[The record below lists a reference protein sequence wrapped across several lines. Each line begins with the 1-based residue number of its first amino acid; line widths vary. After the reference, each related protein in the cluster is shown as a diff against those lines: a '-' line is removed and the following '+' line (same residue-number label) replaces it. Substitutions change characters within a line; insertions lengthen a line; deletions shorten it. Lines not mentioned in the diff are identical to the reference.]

1 MILNRLGE
9 PERCPSCKGTL
20 ENRSYDVANR
30 RGENESCT
38 PRPLCQKI
46 NHHLVLPLLLLP
58 VVLLL
63 LGIARLIAR
72 PEHEGLL
79 YKSSVEALNGQHHL
93 EEFED
98 RDLISGI
105 KTSFVPLLTN
115 TLPLNVLPISHRRR
129 RRHAKDVIYGLHEKE
144 NISAYDTLE
153 WAAVKPPFKDKG
165 DESNAEQEQGDEGDH
180 EYGASYDEEEVNME
194 GPPEI
199 LIEGSKNEW
208 ENFWYG
214 TNDEESIR
222 RAQAQMMQNLM
233 NSSVDPCEDFYEYAC
248 GRWVDEHPIPKNRA
262 GSDTFEILRSNIDAV
277 VRHLLE
283 NDPDGDEKMEK
294 VDDVGSTIGRSKLS
308 DIMSARESMS
318 HEESGPPLPIKHQNK
333 APPTVP
339 SARHL
344 EMKRNNE
351 KALLSEVTTER
362 SASPQRFDKNE
373 VVHDPLLILSDLY
386 KAVTS
391 SEEVKELDF
400 DDFFTVKADVLGSFK
415 SNDTSIGQ
423 EQAQMVIT
431 NKKSA
436 KERVKKS
443 TQSLIF
449 EDISDKPMHSHE
461 SQLSN
466 KDFVHF
472 PLSSRPVSSKRSSIP
487 PVGSPKSEIDEQN
500 NGDLVGVQDGTVMN
514 GSDLFSQLEKNDS
527 VGRSLRMGI
536 TPQDNSGK
544 NSVKGVLSEINKGV
558 QENESGAVN
567 SKDTAVVS
575 LNKDRDKVRFKLTT
589 PLFSVAD
596 LTQEKTNSSYSQ
608 LSAEYNHREGKS
620 EQGKLVD
627 AIGSTSKFKRQSRPS
642 DAIKK
647 ARHLYQSCM
656 NLDIIQ
662 KRSEQPLVKLLEE
675 LGGGWP
681 EQNKIPTSFEWT
693 SLAAKL
699 RLFNNNIL
707 IAEWIGPDIR
717 NSSEYVVQ
725 LDEAGLGLPTR
736 DYFLSSSNTEAV
748 KAYRQFIITIA
759 NLLGATVKDA
769 ETLAEQLVNFEMH
782 LALITSTHEE
792 KKNLSELYHKMT
804 VEELCEAI
812 PGIDWR
818 QYLGTILESTHPNFD
833 ESTLNSTIVVVFGFR
848 YFKDLA
854 GLLEKYPPR
863 TVQSYMMWRFASH
876 RASNLDSRFLAA
888 IAQLRRTLTGR
899 EEEPPRWET
908 CVAHTTAALGHA
920 VGSLFV
926 KRYFDEQSKSDT
938 LRMTTEIRSSFR
950 QSLLDP
956 EGATATWMD
965 EETRSLAVDKADA
978 MSLRVGY
985 PDSILDPDLL
995 DLRYSDL
1002 KIDPELY
1009 FENTLAVLKYLTWR
1023 EHSFLGKEVDKT
1035 QWSASPTEVNAFYSR
1050 NKNQILLPAG
1060 ILQPPFYH
1068 RHFPRSLNYGGVG
1081 VVIGHE
1087 MTHGFDI
1094 RGRLFDRNGNLQR
1107 WWQPP
1112 AIEAFQKRAMCL
1124 VDQYSQYYVKEVSMQ
1139 IDGIRTQGENIAD
1152 NGGIKQAY
1160 KAYEDWLKRHNG
1172 GKGDGIEESL
1182 PGLDASPR
1190 QLFFLNFAQVWC
1202 GALRPEALRNKLKT
1216 SIHSIG
1222 KYRVIGALSNSEDFA
1237 SAFSCPPGSPM
1248 NPQVKC
1254 SVW

>member
-9 PERCPSCKGTL
+9 PERCPSCKVTL
-20 ENRSYDVANR
+20 ENRECNMANR
-30 RGENESCT
+30 RGENENCLPKSF
-38 PRPLCQKI
+38 CQRI

-63 LGIARLIAR
+63 LGLARLIAR
-72 PEHEGLL
+72 PEHESLL
-79 YKSSVEALNGQHHL
+79 YKSSVEALNGQHNL

-105 KTSFVPLLTN
+105 KTSFVPLLAN
-115 TLPLNVLPISHRRR
+115 TVPLNVLPLSHRRR
-129 RRHAKDVIYGLHEKE
+129 RRRRQIRDVMHGLHDKG
-144 NISAYDTLE
+144 NMSTYDTIE
-153 WAAVKPPFKDKG
+153 WAAVKPPYKDQG
-165 DESNAEQEQGDEGDH
+165 ETTTNGQEQGDEGGPGNY
-180 EYGASYDEEEVNME
+180 EDEEGDTSFETSSQLFKE
-194 GPPEI
+194 EK
-199 LIEGSKNEW
+199 SDW
-208 ENFWYG
+208 EDFWYG
-214 TNDEESIR
+214 RNDERSIR
-222 RAQAQMMQNLM
+222 QAQAQMMLTLM
-233 NSSVDPCEDFYEYAC
+233 NQSVDPCEDFYEYAC
-248 GRWVDEHPIPKNRA
+248 GRWPEVHPIPRNRA

-277 VRHLLE
+277 VRSLLE
-283 NDPDGDEKMEK
+283 NETVEDETVEEHGKEDNLNVK
-294 VDDVGSTIGRSKLS
+294 SKLS
-308 DIMSARESMS
+308 DIMSAREVTS
-318 HEESGPPLPIKHQNK
+318 HEESDSSTFPVKQQKKTPPLP
-333 APPTVP
+333 P

-351 KALLSEVTTER
+351 RALLAETTTEKG
-362 SASPQRFDKNE
+362 SAVHRTEKNE
-373 VVHDPLLILSDLY
+373 IILDPLLILSDLY
-386 KAVTS
+386 KTATS
-391 SEEVKELDF
+391 SEEVKDIVI
-400 DDFFTVKADVLGSFK
+400 DDFLSNEEGVVNLEKINQTVLEEEDVTMVNPMNK
-415 SNDTSIGQ
+415 SVKG
-423 EQAQMVIT
+423 
-431 NKKSA
+431 
-436 KERVKKS
+436 RVKKS
-443 TQSLIF
+443 THLLTV
-449 EDISDKPMHSHE
+449 EDVPDLLAHSHE

-466 KDFVHF
+466 KGFTLPSTSDQS
-472 PLSSRPVSSKRSSIP
+472 SSRKMLTLSLVNSSE
-487 PVGSPKSEIDEQN
+487 SEISMQ
-500 NGDLVGVQDGTVMN
+500 NGDLSEVKNKSIVNRSVMEINDTLRDKLKVGN
-514 GSDLFSQLEKNDS
+514 LLPN
-527 VGRSLRMGI
+527 
-536 TPQDNSGK
+536 NSGMNSIEVIFPHK
-544 NSVKGVLSEINKGV
+544 NQSIEELKLEAKDSQDSASVSSIKGTDRIRIKLKSPPFTVVDVTQKIN
-558 QENESGAVN
+558 
-567 SKDTAVVS
+567 
-575 LNKDRDKVRFKLTT
+575 
-589 PLFSVAD
+589 
-596 LTQEKTNSSYSQ
+596 NSS
-608 LSAEYNHREGKS
+608 NHQITSEKYEKEEKFEDENVRHVDESIGKNK
-620 EQGKLVD
+620 QP
-627 AIGSTSKFKRQSRPS
+627 SRPN

-656 NLDIIQ
+656 NIDIIE
-662 KRSEQPLVKLLEE
+662 KRSEKPLVKLLEE

-681 EQNKIPTSFEWT
+681 EQNKISNSFEWT

-717 NSSEYVVQ
+717 NSSEYVIQ

-736 DYFLSSSNTEAV
+736 DYFLSTSNTEAV
-748 KAYRQFIITIA
+748 KAYRQFIVTLA
-759 NLLGATVKDA
+759 QLLGSTAEDA
-769 ETLAEQLVNFEMH
+769 ETLAEQLVNFEIH
-782 LALITSTHEE
+782 LALITATHEE
-792 KKNLSELYHKMT
+792 KKSLSELYHKMT
-804 VEELCEAI
+804 VDELCEAV
-812 PGIDWR
+812 PGINWR
-818 QYLGTILESTHPNFD
+818 QYLGTILESTHRNFD
-833 ESTLNSTIVVVFGFR
+833 MTTLNSTTVVVFGLR
-848 YFKDLA
+848 YFKDLV
-854 GLLEKYPPR
+854 GLIEKYPPR
-863 TVQSYMMWRFASH
+863 TVQSYMLWRFASH
-876 RASNLDSRFLAA
+876 RAGNLDKRFLAA

-938 LRMTTEIRSSFR
+938 LRMTSEIRSSFR

-956 EGATATWMD
+956 EGATASWMD

-995 DLRYSDL
+995 DLRYKDL
-1002 KIDPELY
+1002 KIDREQY

-1023 EHSFLGKEVDKT
+1023 EHSFLGMEVDKS

-1112 AIEAFQKRAMCL
+1112 AIDAFQKRAMCL
-1124 VDQYSQYYVKEVSMQ
+1124 VDQYSRYYVNEVSMQ
-1139 IDGIRTQGENIAD
+1139 IDGMRTQGENIAD
-1152 NGGIKQAY
+1152 NGGIKQAF
-1160 KAYEDWLKRHNG
+1160 KAYEDWLKRHG
-1172 GKGDGIEESL
+1172 DGQTDGIEESL

-1202 GALRPEALRNKLKT
+1202 GALRPEAMRNKLKT
-1216 SIHSIG
+1216 SIHSLG
-1222 KYRVIGALSNSEDFA
+1222 KFRVIGALSNSEDFA
-1237 SAFSCPPGSPM
+1237 SAFSCPEGSPM